1 VRGILKKRLILV
13 KKWIGIVVSEIKL
26 YEILKLKLGDK
37 EVEAL
42 VEFVE
47 SKLRENNEKNLQI
60 LATKDDIRRLDIKIA
75 ETRADLIKWMFIFW
89 MGQVAV
95 MAGLLAYFFHLNK

>member
-1 VRGILKKRLILV
+1 M
-13 KKWIGIVVSEIKL
+13 VVSEIKL

-37 EVEAL
+37 EAEAL

-47 SKLRENNEKNLQI
+47 SKLKDNDERNLQI
-60 LATKDDIRRLDIKIA
+60 LATKDDIRKLDVKIA

-89 MGQVAV
+89 ATQLVA
-95 MAGLLAYFFHLNK
+95 MFTFLKFFR